1 MVAYGEL
8 ADALL
13 GHGMRPFAGPYG
25 GGLKSGSADA
35 ADAGGAPRRPRSTA
49 ATGTRMITSTIS
61 ASLTKEERRAGRRV
75 TAEKSRELDETRREM
90 SEARKRDAA
99 RAGRGAPW

>member
-1 MVAYGEL
+1 MFCARSEAILAESIGMSKLLRKEARFAMVGSEL
-8 ADALL
+8 RVGA
-13 GHGMRPFAGPYG
+13 RPQPPTARP
-25 GGLKSGSADA
+25 SSACRRCRTGS
-35 ADAGGAPRRPRSTA
+35 
-49 ATGTRMITSTIS
+49 IS